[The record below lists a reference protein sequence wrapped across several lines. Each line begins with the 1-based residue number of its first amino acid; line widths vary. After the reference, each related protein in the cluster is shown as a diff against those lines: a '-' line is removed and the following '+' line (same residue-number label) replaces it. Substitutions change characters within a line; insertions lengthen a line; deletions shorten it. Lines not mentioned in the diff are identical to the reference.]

1 MKSVHGFKAGVLGP
15 VEIPRLTRNEHGS
28 LSNTGVRIMLTR
40 VVLCSLFLACAFTP
54 ANALTQEE
62 FLARL
67 EAAGYSQIR
76 ENGSG
81 KIKTFKAV
89 KNGKEVSVIV
99 DSRGQIKELQ

>member
-1 MKSVHGFKAGVLGP
+1 
-15 VEIPRLTRNEHGS
+15 
-28 LSNTGVRIMLTR
+28 MLTR
-40 VVLCSLFLACAFTP
+40 VILCSLFLACAFTP

-62 FLARL
+62 ELLARL

>member
-1 MKSVHGFKAGVLGP
+1 
-15 VEIPRLTRNEHGS
+15 
-28 LSNTGVRIMLTR
+28 MLAR

-54 ANALTQEE
+54 ANALTREE
-62 FLARL
+62 LLARL
-67 EAAGYSQIR
+67 EAAGYSHIR

>member
-1 MKSVHGFKAGVLGP
+1 
-15 VEIPRLTRNEHGS
+15 
-28 LSNTGVRIMLTR
+28 MLAR
-40 VVLCSLFLACAFTP
+40 VVLCSFFLACAFTP
-54 ANALTQEE
+54 ANALNQEE
-62 FLARL
+62 LLTRL

-89 KNGKEVSVIV
+89 KNGKEVSVIE